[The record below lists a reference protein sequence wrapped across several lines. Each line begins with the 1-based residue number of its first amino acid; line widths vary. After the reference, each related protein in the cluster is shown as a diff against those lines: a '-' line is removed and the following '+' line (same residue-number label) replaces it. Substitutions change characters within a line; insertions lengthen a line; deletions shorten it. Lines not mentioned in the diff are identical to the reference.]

1 MTPVSPPNRAE
12 AEIRDRIR
20 RHGKITFAEF
30 MDLALYHPAGGYYA
44 RAPEIGAKGDFFTS
58 PGAHPAFGALLAQL
72 LVRMRELIGKSSP
85 FWVVELGAGNGLL
98 SRDILGYLK
107 ALATVTVHEQLNYV
121 AVERAAHPE
130 KRGHVAQVMSE
141 RIPFEG
147 MVGCILSNELLDAFP
162 VHRFQVK
169 GGKPYEVYVSL
180 DGQGKFIESLGTP
193 SSPTLGRKLEA
204 AAHWLPEGTRG
215 GINLAV
221 GPWMNEVSRALKR
234 GFVVTI
240 DYGYEARQDSLTATP
255 SGTLQT
261 YFHHVSAGS
270 PYQRIGRQDITAHVD
285 FSAVIAEGEG
295 HGLRPLALLS
305 QADFLRRLGLDRFI
319 ERLRSEALP
328 AQVREANLTG
338 MRALMKHGGLGD
350 FKVLIQEKATGVGDI
365 ADLLTPSGSHG
376 QSRTAVFPLP
386 LLDSGH
392 TPLLEGGYPHAA
404 WQPDSYWDED
414 SEIGASEDTKASE
427 QS

>member
-1 MTPVSPPNRAE
+1 
-12 AEIRDRIR
+12 
-20 RHGKITFAEF
+20 
-30 MDLALYHPAGGYYA
+30 
-44 RAPEIGAKGDFFTS
+44 
-58 PGAHPAFGALLAQL
+58 
-72 LVRMRELIGKSSP
+72 MRELIGKSSP